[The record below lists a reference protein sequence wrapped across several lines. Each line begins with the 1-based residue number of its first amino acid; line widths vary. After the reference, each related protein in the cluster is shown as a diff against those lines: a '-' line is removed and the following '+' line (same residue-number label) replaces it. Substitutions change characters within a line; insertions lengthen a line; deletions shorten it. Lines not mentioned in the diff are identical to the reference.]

1 MGDFKM
7 NNIDNINNIPNGIFD
22 DNQSRNKEIIDILCL
37 QDNNIYTKSLQEI
50 ITAYDKQQIDTIT
63 AYQYINAVLGT
74 YYQNVTIPKE
84 DEELRQKRQ
93 KNKSG
98 VDICNPD
105 DPTET
110 AIKTK
115 LEINQQFPN
124 VKKMLETIGI
134 DNLNMHKSDN
144 TLITSYKDVHGG
156 KQKAKAEKILNQY
169 MQYDKIVKGK
179 QKIEILDIFDEP
191 VIVIF
196 DGKGQS
202 NNGFYINR
210 LTAALIQGILK
221 NNDNSFNTTVNQLIH
236 TIPITN
242 DTYDKAKHFI
252 DINNSAELLELFNN
266 FFDDEDIKEY
276 MIRNLIHSCYNEL
289 RHIIFRLLDNLANNY
304 CVISYDES
312 FQYITADGKAC
323 IANKAQRSIIKQA
336 QIKVMKDMGAKN
348 LNTIYYRKKTKQ
360 FYDGVIKYINK
371 KYHYNWHRLRKS
383 ISITIEDRERLIEI
397 YNSYCNN
404 DNNNKIA
411 EAKDKFTKRIKNIVD
426 KDFDNNRKKLAEN
439 IDKAY
444 QNKDIAELKEATV
457 YTNDD
462 IERMV
467 NKGKF
472 KYPENYKEI
481 QNILLQL
488 LIND

>member
-1 MGDFKM
+1 MY
-7 NNIDNINNIPNGIFD
+7 NINNIPNGVFD
-22 DNQSRNKEIIDILCL
+22 NNDNRSKEIINILCL
-37 QDNNIYTKSLQEI
+37 QDNNIYTKLLQEI
-50 ITAYDKQQIDTIT
+50 IAAYDKQQIDTIT
-63 AYQYINAVLGT
+63 AYQYINAVIGT
-74 YYQNVTIPKE
+74 YYQNVVIPKE
-84 DEELRQKRQ
+84 DEQLRQQRQQRQ

-98 VDICNPD
+98 IDICNPD

-110 AIKTK
+110 AIKQK

-124 VKKMLETIGI
+124 FKKMLETIGI

-144 TLITSYKDVHGG
+144 TLITSYQDVHGG

-169 MQYDKIVKGK
+169 MQYDKIAKGK

-221 NNDNSFNTTVNQLIH
+221 NDDNSFNTTVNKLIH
-236 TIPITN
+236 IIPITN

-252 DINNSAELLELFNN
+252 DINNSAELLELFND
-266 FFDDEDIKEY
+266 FFDDDDINIKEY

-312 FQYITADGKAC
+312 FQYITADGQAC
-323 IANKAQRSIIKQA
+323 IANKSERSIIKQA
-336 QIKVMKDMGAKN
+336 QIQIMKDMGAKN

-360 FYDGVIKYINK
+360 FYDKVIEYINK
-371 KYHYNWHRLRKS
+371 KYNYHWHRLRKS

-404 DNNNKIA
+404 DNNKKIA
-411 EAKDKFTKRIKNIVD
+411 EAKDKFTKRIQNLID
-426 KDFDNNRKKLAEN
+426 KDFDNNRKKLSEN

-444 QNKDIAELKEATV
+444 QNNDIMELKEMKIIDD
-457 YTNDD
+457 DD
-462 IERMV
+462 ITKIA
-467 NKGKF
+467 NKNQF
-472 KYPENYKEI
+472 KYPNNYKEI